1 MVEGSFLKYPKLLWS
16 NTYTTYLEY
25 KPIED
30 PLLKQLNNESN
41 LKHHPPPSLQLIEI
55 SWSFNHIPS
64 NGGLGSGQKYFISKA
79 HKWALIDLEVRN

>member
-25 KPIED
+25 KPVED

-55 SWSFNHIPS
+55 SF
-64 NGGLGSGQKYFISKA
+64 L
-79 HKWALIDLEVRN
+79 